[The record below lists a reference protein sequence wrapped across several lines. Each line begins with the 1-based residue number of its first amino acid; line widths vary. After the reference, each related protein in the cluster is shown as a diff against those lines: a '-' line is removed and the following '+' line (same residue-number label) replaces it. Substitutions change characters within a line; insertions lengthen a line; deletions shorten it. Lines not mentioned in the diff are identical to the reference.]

1 MTLTDS
7 EKRHMQRMENSIA
20 MTEPTQ
26 AQMSRVMRVEIPERN
41 FYLLPEKTRELI
53 HAYGISVGTLGR
65 RNAPLAFEIAEYRWR
80 EIQESI
86 KP

>member
-1 MTLTDS
+1 
-7 EKRHMQRMENSIA
+7 MQRMENSIA

-26 AQMSRVMRVEIPERN
+26 AQMSRIMRVEIPERN

-53 HAYGISVGTLGR
+53 HAYGVSVGTLGR